1 MVAPPQRHAIIV
13 TVLCALVL
21 CIGLIGRAP
30 HQQANAASVPV
41 SIPDPA
47 PPAPTAPPTP
57 PPSLPTPSDITAP
70 VRSGDNLAKI
80 FMRHGFGAGDLQMV
94 LDSGPHGKRLAAIM
108 PGHEFDFTADDDGNL
123 KHLTYRLD
131 RLQSVRFRR
140 VRNRFEATEIVREPD
155 RVRIY
160 RSAKIENEQSLFT
173 TCKELGLSDRFATR
187 LADIF
192 KWDIDFILDVR
203 PGATSSMCSLKSTA
217 STASSFAT
225 ETSSRPSSS
234 TGAARIPPCDTP
246 IQTVWPASIRP
257 TVAPCARRSYA
268 PRWTSH
274 GSVPDSISNGSTRCG
289 NAPCRIEAST
299 TRRPPVRQSRRPAT
313 VSSRTNPAPGQTAT
327 NVVIQ
332 HGARYQTKYLHL
344 SRFAANLAEGQA
356 VTQGQTIGRV
366 GATGWATGPHLHYEF
381 LVDGVH
387 HNPSTASMPKA
398 EPITVVERDDFHSAT
413 TPLLADLQDRK
424 TDHLV
429 SFRSPVP

>member
-1 MVAPPQRHAIIV
+1 MR
-13 TVLCALVL
+13 
-21 CIGLIGRAP
+21 
-30 HQQANAASVPV
+30 
-41 SIPDPA
+41 D
-47 PPAPTAPPTP
+47 
-57 PPSLPTPSDITAP
+57 
-70 VRSGDNLAKI
+70 GDNLAKI
-80 FMRHGFGAGDLQMV
+80 FARHGFGAGDLQMV
-94 LDSGPHGKRLAAIM
+94 LDSGRHGKGLAAIM

-123 KHLTYRLD
+123 QHLTYRLD

-203 PGATSSMCSLKSTA
+203 PGDEFHVLFEEHRVDGEFIRNGDILAAEFVNRGRTHTA
-217 STASSFAT
+217 VRYTDPDGVASFYSPAG
-225 ETSSRPSSS
+225 
-234 TGAARIPPCDTP
+234 GAMRKAFLR
-246 IQTVWPASIRP
+246 
-257 TVAPCARRSYA
+257 APL
-268 PRWTSH
+268 
-274 GSVPDSISNGSTRCG
+274 DFTR
-289 NAPCRIEAST
+289 
-299 TRRPPVRQSRRPAT
+299 
-313 VSSRTNPAPGQTAT
+313 VSSRFNLKRVHPLWKRSMPHRGIDYAAPTGTAVKAAGDGIVANKSRT
-327 NVVIQ
+327 TPNGNYVVIQ

-413 TPLLADLQDRK
+413 TPLLADLQNRK

>member
-1 MVAPPQRHAIIV
+1 M
-13 TVLCALVL
+13 L

-80 FMRHGFGAGDLQMV
+80 FARHGLGAGDLQMV

-123 KHLTYRLD
+123 QHLTYRLD

-203 PGATSSMCSLKSTA
+203 PGDEFHVLFEEHRVDGEFIRNGDILAAEFVNRGRTYTA
-217 STASSFAT
+217 VRYTDPDGVASFYS
-225 ETSSRPSSS
+225 PDG
-234 TGAARIPPCDTP
+234 GAMRKAFLR
-246 IQTVWPASIRP
+246 
-257 TVAPCARRSYA
+257 APL
-268 PRWTSH
+268 
-274 GSVPDSISNGSTRCG
+274 DFTR
-289 NAPCRIEAST
+289 
-299 TRRPPVRQSRRPAT
+299 
-313 VSSRTNPAPGQTAT
+313 VSSRFNLKRVHPLWKSSMPHRGIDYAAPTGTAVKAAGDGIVANKSRT
-327 NVVIQ
+327 RPNGNYVVIQ
-332 HGARYQTKYLHL
+332 HGARYHTKYLHL

-387 HNPSTASMPKA
+387 QNPSTASMPKA

-413 TPLLADLQDRK
+413 TPLLADLQNRK

-429 SFRSPVP
+429 TFRSPVP